1 MVDNI
6 LFTFNDM
13 NTNIISPKPFYKNFT
28 KKNINNILKK
38 LSFVLSNALSFNN
51 HEKYIINKTN
61 IINNLVLCLKI
72 YELENNTIKSIYEFL
87 KEFTTSKDNC
97 VKIILANFIDIG
109 ILDIL
114 NRNLSNKN
122 FEIVHLA
129 LDMCLLM
136 LKESSGL
143 TSGKGNV
150 IAMYLEKKGFNEI
163 LNLIIGVDF
172 GNILCSET
180 AKNLQD
186 NFFIK

>member
-1 MVDNI
+1 
-6 LFTFNDM
+6 M

-38 LSFVLSNALSFNN
+38 LSVVLNNALSFNN

-61 IINNLVLCLKI
+61 IINNLVSCLKI

-87 KEFTTSKDNC
+87 KEFTNSKDNC
-97 VKIILANFIDIG
+97 VKIISANFIDIG

-122 FEIVHLA
+122 FEIIHLA
-129 LDMCLLM
+129 LDICLLM
-136 LKESSGL
+136 LKESNGL

-150 IAMYLEKKGFNEI
+150 IAMYLEKKGFI
-163 LNLIIGVDF
+163 L
-172 GNILCSET
+172 
-180 AKNLQD
+180 
-186 NFFIK
+186 